1 MKIVCKLSVSD
12 TMIRE
17 IDMGSALVGYR
28 ITEIRLDK
36 KDMAVLVGNLTSD
49 SPVVRIH
56 ALEYL
61 QRLQTKFPPG
71 E

>member
-1 MKIVCKLSVSD
+1 MKIVSKLSVSD

-17 IDMGSALVGYR
+17 VDLGAALVGYR

-36 KDMAVLVGNLTSD
+36 KDMAVLVSNLTSD
-49 SPVVRIH
+49 SSTVREH
-56 ALEYL
+56 AILYL